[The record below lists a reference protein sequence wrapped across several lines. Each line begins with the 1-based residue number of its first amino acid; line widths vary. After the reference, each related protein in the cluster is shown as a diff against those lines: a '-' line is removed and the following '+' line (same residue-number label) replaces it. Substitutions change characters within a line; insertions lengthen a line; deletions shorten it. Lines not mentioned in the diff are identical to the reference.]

1 MKPSKKLVILA
12 VKAACLLTA
21 SNVTILARLGIGGFR
36 KFPEALH
43 LYARL
48 PDTSAVSPQL
58 RKARACRCHIGIAAR
73 RAFLACVNPID
84 HRHGGAH
91 VPRARAANS
100 PSRESGVA
108 VRQLRRHF
116 FGFLERDVRAGHA
129 SAFER

>member
-1 MKPSKKLVILA
+1 MRNIYLGQEWALILFRWRQKNLNARHTGMKPPKKLVILA

-58 RKARACRCHIGIAAR
+58 RRARACRCHIGIAAR
-73 RAFLACVNPID
+73 RALVACVNPY
-84 HRHGGAH
+84 RSQTRRCSCA
-91 VPRARAANS
+91 
-100 PSRESGVA
+100 PSKGNKLS
-108 VRQLRRHF
+108 
-116 FGFLERDVRAGHA
+116 
-129 SAFER
+129 